1 MKSTILA
8 AAAAMAGLSHA
19 AKPIYLNPNATV
31 EDRVADLLPRM
42 SLREKAS
49 QLVQGDMR
57 DYIDIKTGVV
67 NDTGLDWVM
76 EYRGHAIWTGLAVLP
91 EIVKKSAKVAQ
102 DYLVNDTELGI
113 PAYIQSEGLHG
124 FLAWNATIFNSPIA
138 MACAFNPELIE
149 EMAKVIGIEAKALGV
164 NQLFSPV
171 VDLARELRF
180 GRVEETFGEDAYLW
194 VSWSSTFLVV
204 MAANTQ
210 IGLVSL
216 GTTTSRVCSRRASQP
231 KSSTS

>member
-1 MKSTILA
+1 MKSTLLA
-8 AAAAMAGLSHA
+8 AVAAMAGVSHA
-19 AKPIYLNPNATV
+19 ARPIYLNPNATV

-49 QLVQGDMR
+49 QLLQGDMR
-57 DYIDIKTGVV
+57 NYIDLETGDI
-67 NDTGLDWVM
+67 NKTGLDWTM
-76 EYRGHAIWTGLAVLP
+76 EYRGHAVWTGLATLP

-102 DYLVNDTELGI
+102 DYLVNETELGI

-138 MACAFNPELIE
+138 MACAFNPELVE
-149 EMAKVIGIEAKALGV
+149 KMAKAIGVEAKALGV

-180 GRVEETFGEDAYLW
+180 GRIEETFGEDA
-194 VSWSSTFLVV
+194 FL
-204 MAANTQ
+204 
-210 IGLVSL
+210 
-216 GTTTSRVCSRRASQP
+216 
-231 KSSTS
+231 